1 MATIDVP
8 ALLSEAN
15 CLNCY
20 GPGGWPLI
28 ELGLLTEWYHT
39 IAPTASTD
47 PARLLTDAACFNC
60 YESSDWLMKLALLK
74 NIALGLNPSTDLSV
88 AAIMRGVSCVNC
100 YGPGF
105 VPLLDLALLTRIVA
119 VTNPVAL
126 RSAPAVITSVPCLNC
141 YSMQSW
147 LLKLSLLAK
156 ISQVVNPSASVNPR
170 DLLSSS
176 NCYNCYGPGIWPMME
191 VYLLQVILDSS
202 SIECVLTDVQVFLDN
217 FTRVDSASLGA
228 NYVANMGTGLAIV
241 SNLCR
246 NPAGAQF
253 EGNTWIANSFDNDQ
267 YAEITLGAGYGT
279 TLYAIP
285 AVRVSGASVA
295 TLNGYLWDM
304 EGTLSPGAS
313 RILKFVNGAA
323 TDIVFVPLVAA
334 AGDVMR
340 LQVIGSTITAFKN
353 GVQVA
358 TFDDTSLASGS
369 VAIAM
374 YGNASVSKLV
384 GGNIQCLPPSTAP
397 AILTEAGGY
406 ILTEDGGKI
415 LLE

>member
-1 MATIDVP
+1 
-8 ALLSEAN
+8 
-15 CLNCY
+15 
-20 GPGGWPLI
+20 
-28 ELGLLTEWYHT
+28 
-39 IAPTASTD
+39 
-47 PARLLTDAACFNC
+47 
-60 YESSDWLMKLALLK
+60 
-74 NIALGLNPSTDLSV
+74 
-88 AAIMRGVSCVNC
+88 
-100 YGPGF
+100 
-105 VPLLDLALLTRIVA
+105 
-119 VTNPVAL
+119 
-126 RSAPAVITSVPCLNC
+126 
-141 YSMQSW
+141 
-147 LLKLSLLAK
+147 
-156 ISQVVNPSASVNPR
+156 
-170 DLLSSS
+170 
-176 NCYNCYGPGIWPMME
+176 
-191 VYLLQVILDSS
+191 
-202 SIECVLTDVQVFLDN
+202 
-217 FTRVDSASLGA
+217 
-228 NYVANMGTGLAIV
+228 
-241 SNLCR
+241 
-246 NPAGAQF
+246 
-253 EGNTWIANSFDNDQ
+253 
-267 YAEITLGAGYGT
+267 
-279 TLYAIP
+279 
-285 AVRVSGASVA
+285 
-295 TLNGYLWDM
+295 M

>member
-1 MATIDVP
+1 MTSATVQE
-8 ALLSEAN
+8 LLSEGS
-15 CLNCY
+15 CINCY
-20 GPGGWPLI
+20 GPGGWPIIEIGLLSAWAVSLNAGAVTDPAALI
-28 ELGLLTEWYHT
+28 TSAKCFHAYSAQAWLLKLGLLKN
-39 IAPTASTD
+39 IATGLDNTADTSPQALIEASACVNSFGPGTWPIIELALLAEITTTND
-47 PARLLTDAACFNC
+47 PAADTTDSVLITANPCVNNYSAQ
-60 YESSDWLMKLALLK
+60 SWLMKLALLSE
-74 NIALGLNPSTDLSV
+74 ISLS
-88 AAIMRGVSCVNC
+88 
-100 YGPGF
+100 
-105 VPLLDLALLTRIVA
+105 
-119 VTNPVAL
+119 
-126 RSAPAVITSVPCLNC
+126 
-141 YSMQSW
+141 
-147 LLKLSLLAK
+147 
-156 ISQVVNPSASVNPR
+156 VNPSASVEPA
-170 DLLSSS
+170 DLLAASS
-176 NCYNCYGPGIWPMME
+176 CYNCYGPGLWPLME
-191 VYLLQVILDSS
+191 IALLEIIEGSS
-202 SIECVLTDVQVFLDN
+202 TPQCVLTDVQVFLDN

-304 EGTLSPGAS
+304 EGTVNPGAS

-384 GGNIQCLPPSTAP
+384 GGNIRCLPPSTAP
-397 AILTEAGGY
+397 AILLESGGY
-406 ILTEDGGKI
+406 ILLESGGKI